1 MKSAHHEPG
10 EPVLNL
16 NGRFLF
22 LLSTNIQDDGPGSVR
37 FTSLMTCP
45 KGFFF
50 FPPLEVSKNVIFT
63 CVLYAQLSSISSEDS
78 RAGFQVSLWV
88 LEPR

>member
-16 NGRFLF
+16 NGRFL
-22 LLSTNIQDDGPGSVR
+22 LLLTNIQDDGPGSVR
-37 FTSLMTCP
+37 FTSLMTCL
-45 KGFFF
+45 KFFF
-50 FPPLEVSKNVIFT
+50 FPPLKVSKNVIFT
-63 CVLYAQLSSISSEDS
+63 CVLHAQLSSISSEDS

>member
-37 FTSLMTCP
+37 FTSLMTCL
-45 KGFFF
+45 KVFFF
-50 FPPLEVSKNVIFT
+50 FSPLRSKQKCFFT